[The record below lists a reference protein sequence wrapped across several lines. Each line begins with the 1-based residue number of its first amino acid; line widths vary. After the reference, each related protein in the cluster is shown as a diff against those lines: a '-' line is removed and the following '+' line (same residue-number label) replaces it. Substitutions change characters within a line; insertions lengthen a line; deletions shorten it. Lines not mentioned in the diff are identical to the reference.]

1 MQRNQLPKYQ
11 GKLKRPLHAIYTILT
26 DAPDQNNV
34 SEFSE
39 LHYGS
44 IIVLCAEQSW
54 WRYTTIVTQAKKRVL
69 LL

>member
-44 IIVLCAEQSW
+44 IIVLCAEQS
-54 WRYTTIVTQAKKRVL
+54 
-69 LL
+69 